1 MKSAIYVGIDIARH
15 WLQVCCKELCLEQS
29 MSYESQGLNALIKQ
43 LKKRRSQ
50 VHIICEASGGLEAL
64 LVRRLSQAQIKFSVL
79 NPRQVR
85 DFARAQN
92 RLAKSDKIDA
102 ALLADFGRRMQPAP
116 TPAPHRLIQQLAA
129 LVARR
134 QELLDF
140 LRCRAKSARPSH
152 PALGPPTASGL
163 AWPAA
168 SPPWPIGSAHQNLGQ
183 CDSLAKSAL

>member
-15 WLQVCCKELCLEQS
+15 WLQLCCKELSLEQS
-29 MSYESQGLNALIKQ
+29 VSYESEGFNALIKQ

-50 VHIICEASGGLEAL
+50 VHVICEATGGLEAL
-64 LVRRLSQAQIKFSVL
+64 LVHRLSAARIKFSVM

-92 RLAKSDKIDA
+92 RLAKTDQIDA
-102 ALLADFGRRMQPAP
+102 AILADFGRRMQPPP

-134 QELLDF
+134 KELLDF
-140 LRCRAKSARPSH
+140 CVAERNRLDQATG
-152 PALGPPTASGL
+152 ALGPPTASGL

-168 SPPWPIGSAHQNLGQ
+168 KPPFANWINASKPWSIRLLG
-183 CDSLAKSAL
+183 